1 MIGKIEKR
9 KRGKE
14 ERKRR
19 KKQRAESAQC
29 MRRKKYTQRQYLC
42 HAGFN
47 HFRAFER
54 TTRAEQFDDV
64 FLRDVAV
71 EVAHQNTEALERG
84 RSRVEKKR

>member
-1 MIGKIEKR
+1 MKR
-9 KRGKE
+9 KK
-14 ERKRR
+14 
-19 KKQRAESAQC
+19 SAQ
-29 MRRKKYTQRQYLC
+29 RHYLC

-64 FLRDVAV
+64 FLRDVAM

-84 RSRVEKKR
+84 KSREVKKNVNIKIRFLSTLINELQRSDRVCK